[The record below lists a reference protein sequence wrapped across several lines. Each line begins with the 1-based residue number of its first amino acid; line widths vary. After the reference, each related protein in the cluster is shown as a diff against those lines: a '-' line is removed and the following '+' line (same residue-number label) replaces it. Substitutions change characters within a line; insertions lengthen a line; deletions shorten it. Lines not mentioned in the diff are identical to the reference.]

1 MSRPLLCVRMIA
13 AFVAAPTILSDARPA
28 SADSSAPPGWTT
40 SAYGARD
47 NFERAYAAPARDP
60 RGVRLI
66 VNGRLI
72 DLSSSP
78 DGAEQRTDIGG
89 GVIGGAG
96 LLGGPTLTATAIGN
110 SAEISNVSNST
121 IILNQT
127 NVGPTM
133 ATAVAGG
140 GR

>member
-1 MSRPLLCVRMIA
+1 MSRLLLCVAFIA
-13 AFVAAPTILSDARPA
+13 IFTAAPTIPSDARPA
-28 SADSSAPPGWTT
+28 VTDISAPPGWTT

-47 NFERAYAAPARDP
+47 NFERAYVAPARDP

-78 DGAEQRTDIGG
+78 DGAEQRTNIGG
-89 GVIGGAG
+89 GVMDGSG

-110 SAEISNVSNST
+110 SAEITNVSNST

-127 NVGPTM
+127 NVGLTM

-140 GR
+140 GK